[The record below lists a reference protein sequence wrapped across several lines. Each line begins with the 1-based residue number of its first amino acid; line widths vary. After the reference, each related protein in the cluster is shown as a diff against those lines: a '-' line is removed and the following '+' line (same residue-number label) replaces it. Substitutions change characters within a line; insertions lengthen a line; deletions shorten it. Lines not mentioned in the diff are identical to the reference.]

1 MTNDRQ
7 MIKIGDVIKKTML
20 SRATIYRLVNS
31 GKFPKQVNMSDRSA
45 IWLKDEVEEFIEDKI
60 RSRYASNDDSFKK
73 L

>member
-45 IWLKDEVEEFIEDKI
+45 TWLEVEVDEFIEEKI
-60 RSRYASNDDSFKK
+60 RSRDASNDDSFKK